1 MEQCSVSLLTSLQMS
16 RIYDEINLISYELK
30 VSCMI
35 AIICFINKNQVFN
48 RNCEKNYAMPKVKK
62 INLSWNRHEVI
73 FC

>member
-1 MEQCSVSLLTSLQMS
+1 MS

-62 INLSWNRHEVI
+62 INLS
-73 FC
+73 